1 MNTRALL
8 GLLLISGF
16 SFGQGGI
23 KFKDITLEN
32 GFTYP
37 EVIARDTSVQNKMNR
52 SIEAKVAYLK
62 ESEMCV
68 GQYGF
73 TQKNDFIQLG
83 IHASCFEHA
92 KIQNVEGLYSTL
104 TGEEVQVSAM
114 FDPNRIEKFNTFFTE
129 KLTAFLESNGIDLES
144 ESSKKLLAQ
153 SIDDFHVRLTPD
165 GIQFSP
171 NDGSWNKKELFFGW
185 ASLDQY
191 IKKKLI

>member
-1 MNTRALL
+1 MNTRVLL

-16 SFGQGGI
+16 SYGQGI

-37 EVIARDTSVQNKMNR
+37 EVIAKDTSVQNKMNR

-68 GQYGF
+68 GQYGY

-83 IHASCFEHA
+83 IHASCFEYP
-92 KIQNVEGLYSTL
+92 KIQNVEGLYSIR

-114 FDPNRIEKFNTFFTE
+114 FDPNRLEKFKALFEE
-129 KLTAFLESNGIDLES
+129 KLTEFMESNGVDLES
-144 ESSKKLLAQ
+144 ESSKKILTQ
-153 SIDDFHVRLTPD
+153 SIDDLRVRLAPE
-165 GIQFSP
+165 GLHFSP
-171 NDGSWNKKELFFGW
+171 KDESWNKKELFFSW
-185 ASLDQY
+185 TSLDQY
-191 IKKKLI
+191 LIKKLI